1 MALTIDEQERVH
13 AAELQ
18 KMTYQIMAAIEQG
31 NPETFTEIRN
41 NLLDFGLD
49 IEVPMELRYK
59 AKEVHDSAALGMT
72 NAGLAQMTQIA
83 ETITNAGSGIRNAIR
98 IAETGKA
105 ELFFPSLAADAAKAV
120 TLFEKL
126 LDTAEVL
133 GSDQSLKDKIKNV
146 AEAAKEL
153 RNVVES

>member
-1 MALTIDEQERVH
+1 MKAAAV
-13 AAELQ
+13 AAERGHDVTLYEKQ
-18 KMTYQIMAAIEQG
+18 PGLGGQA
-31 NPETFTEIRN
+31 
-41 NLLDFGLD
+41 LLAQRLP
-49 IEVPMELRYK
+49 VTV
-59 AKEVHDSAALGMT
+59 ADSAALGMT